1 MVAAI
6 ILACAAHVAMIVVGR
21 VFQGVAVSTL
31 LAFSDRVC
39 PELNSFLVGYTN
51 IMTAW

>member
-21 VFQGVAVSTL
+21 VLQGVAVSML
-31 LAFSDRVC
+31 PHAAGLQSRAV
-39 PELNSFLVGYTN
+39 
-51 IMTAW
+51 